1 MTKEKMTLHRALSEL
16 KLIDSKIEKAINTVE
31 PSGVAQKG
39 RLVNNVYNLKEFEKN
54 AKAKYNSTLDL
65 IKRKNKIKS
74 AVIMANSKTKVEIS
88 GKSMTIAEAINYKST
103 VDFKKKLLERLQ
115 TFHNSSKVNLNKA
128 NEQVNTNALELAK
141 AALQKDNVKINDGD
155 AVAITEPYIEKNEFH
170 LIDPLGIEDLTEE
183 MGNEISEFETNVDAV
198 LSEINAITV
207 IEI

>member
-16 KLIDSKIEKAINTVE
+16 KLIDSKIEKSINTIE

-39 RLVNNVYNLKEFEKN
+39 KLVNNVYDQKEFEKN
-54 AKAKYNSTLDL
+54 AKAKYNSTIDL

-74 AVIMANSKTKVEIS
+74 AVVLANSKTKVEIS

-103 VDFKKKLLERLQ
+103 VDFKKTLLNRLRS
-115 TFHNSSKVNLNKA
+115 FHNGSKASLNKA
-128 NEQVNTNALELAK
+128 NDQVNTNALELAK

-170 LIDPLGIEDLTEE
+170 LVDPLNIEDLTEE
-183 MGNEISEFETNVDAV
+183 MDDEISEFETNIDAV
-198 LSEINAITV
+198 LSEINAITI